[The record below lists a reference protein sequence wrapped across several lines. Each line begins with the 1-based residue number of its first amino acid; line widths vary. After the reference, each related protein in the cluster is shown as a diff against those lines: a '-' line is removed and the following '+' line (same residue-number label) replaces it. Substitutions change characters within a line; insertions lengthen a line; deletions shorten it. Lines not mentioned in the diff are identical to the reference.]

1 MQFKLAAFTT
11 LFAAA
16 TLAAATATPAKRL
29 DGDSPENQCNI
40 GSLQCCQSVQA
51 ADSEQAAFLAGLVG
65 VVVGSIQ
72 GLAGITC
79 SPVTGIGASGTS
91 W

>member
-16 TLAAATATPAKRL
+16 TLAAA
-29 DGDSPENQCNI
+29 DGPTNQCLT

-51 ADSEQAAFLAGLVG
+51 ANSPQAAILSTLFG
-65 VVVGSIQ
+65 VAVGSIS

-79 SPVTGIGASGTS
+79 TPVTGIGASGTA